1 MQFRCTYCQNTIQ
14 VPDSAEGQ
22 AGTCRQCGNQ
32 IIVPFIEEP
41 QQPRRAI
48 PIQQPSGLADFSVK
62 RVAILLSAVV
72 IPMGVI
78 SILMFAGLLP
88 TSGGTE
94 RSKTRPARST
104 APFVL
109 APFSR
114 APELITLA
122 KFNQLQ
128 QGISYQEAV
137 RVMGK
142 EGTVMSES
150 EIANI
155 YTVMYSWQSNGIGNM
170 NAVFQNGRMIS
181 KAQFGLK

>member
-1 MQFRCTYCQNTIQ
+1 MARFLHPKRAPSCEANGLY
-14 VPDSAEGQ
+14 VKW
-22 AGTCRQCGNQ
+22 
-32 IIVPFIEEP
+32 
-41 QQPRRAI
+41 PRWRGKR
-48 PIQQPSGLADFSVK
+48 SDGLCFVCNAVA
-62 RVAILLSAVV
+62 AIL
-72 IPMGVI
+72 
-78 SILMFAGLLP
+78 ILMFAGLLP

-109 APFSR
+109 MPSSR

-137 RVMGK
+137 RIMGK

-150 EIANI
+150 SIANI

-170 NAVFQNGRMIS
+170 NAIFQNGRMIN